1 MKRKFTRRELALAV
15 AAGGAVAANAQTP
28 AGSNDQAMERSA
40 RERNAQN
47 AETLAKFEI
56 PISTEPA
63 FQFKA

>member
-1 MKRKFTRRELALAV
+1 MKRKFTRRELGAAIA
-15 AAGGAVAANAQTP
+15 AAGTLAANAQTP
-28 AGSNDQAMERSA
+28 AGSNDQAMESSA

-47 AETLAKFEI
+47 AETLAKFEL

>member
-1 MKRKFTRRELALAV
+1 MKRKFTRRELGIAV
-15 AAGGAVAANAQTP
+15 AGAGAVAVNAQPP
-28 AGSNDQAMERSA
+28 AGNDQAIERSA
-40 RERNAQN
+40 RERNTRN